1 MQQGVLFLNPRAG
14 TFTPSDESALR
25 TAAEENGLRVV
36 DVRPGVNVRA
46 VVRETLEA
54 GLKSFVVAGGDGSLH
69 HVAQALVGT
78 EGVLGLVPVGSLNH
92 LARDLQVPLGDW
104 RAAMDVALH
113 GPVRQIDVGR
123 INGRYFLNS
132 VMLGIY
138 PTVSEFRE
146 RFRSMHSR
154 WRAYAKALRLAL
166 RQFPHV
172 SLVVEMDGR
181 VETFRTQMFVV
192 AVNSYDLDQAGL
204 VAPKTTFNDSRVT
217 IYSLSFMSRSQFVR
231 AAAKYLRGKI
241 VDVEGF
247 RRIRTT
253 HLRVDTA
260 RHRMKISVDG
270 ELVEMETPLQIA
282 VVPASLLV
290 RAPGSQMTSHHLHKS

>member
-1 MQQGVLFLNPRAG
+1 MRRGVLFLNAKAG
-14 TFTPSDESALR
+14 TFTASDESALR

-36 DVRPGVNVRA
+36 DVEQGINVRTII
-46 VVRETLEA
+46 RDSLDA
-54 GLKSFVVAGGDGSLH
+54 GLRSFVVAGGDGSVH
-69 HVAQALVGT
+69 HVVQALVGT
-78 EGVLGLVPVGSLNH
+78 EGVLGVVPVGSLNH

-104 RAAMDVALH
+104 RAALEIALR
-113 GPVRQIDVGR
+113 GSVRQIDVGR

-138 PTVSEFRE
+138 PTITEFRE
-146 RFRSMHSR
+146 RFRSVHNR
-154 WRAYAKALRLAL
+154 WRAYAKAARLAL

-181 VETFRTQMFVV
+181 VETFRTQMFVI
-192 AVNSYDLDQAGL
+192 AINMYDLEEGGL
-204 VAPKTTFNDSRVT
+204 VAPKVTFNDGRVT
-217 IYSLSFMSRSQFVR
+217 IYSLSFMSRTQFVR

-241 VDVEGF
+241 VDVDGF

-253 HLRVDTA
+253 HLKVDTA
-260 RHRMKISVDG
+260 KRRMRVSIDG

-282 VVPASLLV
+282 AVPSSLLV
-290 RAPGSQMTSHHLHKS
+290 RAPA